1 MKSSGM
7 TLIEL
12 IVSIAVLLIVGAVTI
27 GALNKYRERQALD
40 KSVEM
45 LTSILER
52 ARSKTLRNEKNTIHS
67 VRLNTERIVLFQ
79 GAFSSSSVNNE
90 YYSFDPL
97 IEIGQLSLTSGTNTL
112 SYRKLTG
119 QSLATGTVELRL
131 KRSTTTKKSV
141 IIYSSGLIEA
151 N

>member
-1 MKSSGM
+1 M

-12 IVSIAVLLIVGAVTI
+12 IVSIAILLIVGTVTI
-27 GALNKYRERQALD
+27 GSLNKYRERQALD
-40 KSVEM
+40 KSVAM
-45 LTSILER
+45 FTSILER
-52 ARSKTLRNEKNTIHS
+52 ARAKTLTNEKNTIHS
-67 VRLNTERIVLFQ
+67 VRLNTERMVLFQ
-79 GAFSSSSVNNE
+79 GGFSSSSVNNE

-97 IEIGQLSLTSGTNTL
+97 VEIGQLSLTSGTNTL

>member
-52 ARSKTLRNEKNTIHS
+52 ARSKTLTNEKNTIHS

-79 GAFSSSSVNNE
+79 GGFSSSSVNNE

>member
-1 MKSSGM
+1 M

-12 IVSIAVLLIVGAVTI
+12 IVSIAILLIVGTVTI
-27 GALNKYRERQALD
+27 GAVNKYRERQALD
-40 KSVEM
+40 KSVSM

-52 ARSKTLRNEKNTIHS
+52 ARSKTLTNEKNTIHS

-79 GAFSSSSVNNE
+79 GGFSSSSVNNE

-97 IEIGQLSLTSGTNTL
+97 VEIGQLSLTSGTNTL

>member
-1 MKSSGM
+1 M

-12 IVSIAVLLIVGAVTI
+12 IVSIAILLIVGTVTI
-27 GALNKYRERQALD
+27 GAVSKYRERQALD
-40 KSVEM
+40 KSVAM

-52 ARSKTLRNEKNTIHS
+52 ARSKTLTNEKNTIHS

-79 GAFSSSSVNNE
+79 GGFSSSSVNNE

-97 IEIGQLSLTSGTNTL
+97 VEIGQMSLTSGTNTL

>member
-1 MKSSGM
+1 M

-52 ARSKTLRNEKNTIHS
+52 ARSKTLTNEKNTIHS

>member
-52 ARSKTLRNEKNTIHS
+52 ARSKTLTNEKNTIHS